1 MNTLHKIIKW
11 AAELEK
17 IIEAPI
23 LRYLTIYEDKNG
35 VTKSAFTYTNEQQ
48 LFKRLG
54 IKDTQNIYDFLLNK
68 YGMKGLTLYY
78 LLADIDLP
86 F

>member
-1 MNTLHKIIKW
+1 MNALQKIIKW
-11 AAELEK
+11 AAKFEK
-17 IIEAPI
+17 MTEAPI
-23 LRYLTIYEDKNG
+23 LNYLTIYEDKNG

-54 IKDTQNIYDFLLNK
+54 IEDTQNIYDFLINK

-78 LLADIDLP
+78 LLADIELP

>member
-1 MNTLHKIIKW
+1 MKALQNIIKW
-11 AAELEK
+11 ATEFEK
-17 IIEAPI
+17 MIETPL
-23 LRYLTIYEDKNG
+23 LRYLTIYEDEKG

-54 IKDTQNIYDFLLNK
+54 IKDTETIYDFLMNK

>member
-1 MNTLHKIIKW
+1 MKTLYKIIKW
-11 AAELEK
+11 ATEFEK
-17 IIEAPI
+17 MTETPI
-23 LRYLTIYEDKNG
+23 LNYLTIYEDKNG
-35 VTKSAFTYTNEQQ
+35 VTKSAVTYTNEQQ

-54 IKDTQNIYDFLLNK
+54 IKDTQNIYDFLINK

-78 LLADIDLP
+78 LLADIELP

>member
-1 MNTLHKIIKW
+1 MKTLYNIIKW
-11 AAELEK
+11 AAEFEK
-17 IIEAPI
+17 MTEAPI
-23 LRYLTIYEDKNG
+23 LNYLTIYEDKNG
-35 VTKSAFTYTNEQQ
+35 VTKSAVTYTNEQQ

-54 IKDTQNIYDFLLNK
+54 IKDTKTIRDFLINK

-78 LLADIDLP
+78 LLADIELP

>member
-1 MNTLHKIIKW
+1 MT
-11 AAELEK
+11 
-17 IIEAPI
+17 EAPI
-23 LRYLTIYEDKNG
+23 LNYLTIYEDKNG

-78 LLADIDLP
+78 LLADIELP

>member
-1 MNTLHKIIKW
+1 MKTLHKIIKQ
-11 AAELEK
+11 AAEFEK
-17 IIEAPI
+17 MTEAPI
-23 LRYLTIYEDKNG
+23 LNYLTIYEDKNG

-78 LLADIDLP
+78 LLADIELP

>member
-1 MNTLHKIIKW
+1 MKTLYKIIKW
-11 AAELEK
+11 AAEFEK
-17 IIEAPI
+17 MTEAPI
-23 LRYLTIYEDKNG
+23 LNYLTIYEDKNG
-35 VTKSAFTYTNEQQ
+35 VTKSAVTYTNEQQ

-54 IKDTQNIYDFLLNK
+54 IKDTETIYDFMINK

-78 LLADIDLP
+78 LLADIELP